1 VDTVDIDEEERGV
14 RLGDNKKMEATLAK
28 IALTILTAGI
38 EEALQEPAVVQG
50 VQLEINGT
58 VSTFEEHGDMET
70 HLSLTKKLGYKPTLE
85 LLLKCLGARVRS
97 AKFKKTYKVWNCVG
111 GVLIMP
117 AAMTPEVSNDLVS
130 RIAMLSPDVMPLEDL
145 LKAPA
150 ADMEEDASA
159 ELQTENFDKRNAE
172 QISKAGG
179 GSV

>member
-1 VDTVDIDEEERGV
+1 
-14 RLGDNKKMEATLAK
+14 
-28 IALTILTAGI
+28 
-38 EEALQEPAVVQG
+38 
-50 VQLEINGT
+50 
-58 VSTFEEHGDMET
+58 
-70 HLSLTKKLGYKPTLE
+70 
-85 LLLKCLGARVRS
+85 
-97 AKFKKTYKVWNCVG
+97 
-111 GVLIMP
+111 MP